1 MLNAFALGP
10 VFFLICTV
18 SPFASGQTIGR
29 RSAVVQPDTARA
41 LVLDDITRTI
51 RDIKTSRAAKPKGE
65 FETTTD
71 YAARKADFPLGGRSY
86 NFSIGVAEFAYDAD
100 RRKMRATI
108 PCYRA
113 ALDDDRWA
121 IGAKTVPLQTTT
133 YMGENSFGVKRLIT
147 SRIYD
152 AFGIVQDESSLVK
165 FGTTGEVYSTETE
178 TKFEWSMD
186 LAAAQALKPYLL
198 LAVSGQV
205 TSPEVL
211 EDIRHTSPTITNP
224 IDSNTRLHR
233 LRFSVSEIH
242 VLDGRSGRIM
252 VRLDNRNLIGAPSE
266 ATTPPFD
273 SGLLTLGNPSLS
285 ALPSTDPA
293 ILSQPRSN
301 EQSETRPTPEQLDVA
316 QTKGNIATSKPVRQD
331 PKLASDV
338 KPSYPPLARAAR
350 VQGVIRI
357 EAMIA
362 KDGTVQNLKL
372 LSGPPLLV
380 QAAFQAVQQWRYVP
394 ALLNGE
400 PVEALVVISL
410 EFLVESDGKPK
421 INYR

>member
-1 MLNAFALGP
+1 M
-10 VFFLICTV
+10 
-18 SPFASGQTIGR
+18 
-29 RSAVVQPDTARA
+29 
-41 LVLDDITRTI
+41 
-51 RDIKTSRAAKPKGE
+51 
-65 FETTTD
+65 
-71 YAARKADFPLGGRSY
+71 
-86 NFSIGVAEFAYDAD
+86 
-100 RRKMRATI
+100 
-108 PCYRA
+108 
-113 ALDDDRWA
+113 
-121 IGAKTVPLQTTT
+121 
-133 YMGENSFGVKRLIT
+133 
-147 SRIYD
+147 
-152 AFGIVQDESSLVK
+152 K

-198 LAVSGQV
+198 LAVSGQL

-211 EDIRHTSPTITNP
+211 EDIRHTSPTINNP

-233 LRFSVSEIH
+233 VRFSVSELH

-266 ATTPPFD
+266 ATTPPVD

-285 ALPSTDPA
+285 ARPSTDPA

-301 EQSETRPTPEQLDVA
+301 EQSETRPTPEQLDLA

-338 KPSYPPLARAAR
+338 KPVYPPLARAAR
-350 VQGVIRI
+350 VQGPVRI

-372 LSGPPLLV
+372 LSGPALLV

-400 PVEALVVISL
+400 PAEALVVISL
-410 EFLVESDGKPK
+410 DFLVESDGKAK
-421 INYR
+421 